1 MLPNRGTSYREVL
14 STKDHEI
21 QLWRII
27 PGEWIYPHT
36 HPHSD
41 DIWYIIQGT
50 GDYYITSKDTYS
62 VNPGD
67 ITVATPGDIHGVFNS
82 GSEDI
87 IIYSIL
93 SPLPVE
99 VEEAPGF
106 KYPE

>member
-1 MLPNRGTSYREVL
+1 MFPNRGISYREVL
-14 STKDHEI
+14 STKNHEI
-21 QLWRII
+21 HFWRII

-50 GDYYITSKDTYS
+50 GDYYITSKDTNS
-62 VNPGD
+62 INPGD
-67 ITVATPGDIHGVFNS
+67 MTVATPGDVHGVFNS

-106 KYPE
+106 NYPE